1 MGMIWRI
8 AAWTFN
14 ARINS
19 YLISLSTKAP
29 VVILS
34 LSVSALYIGI
44 ATGAIVG
51 GFILKNSSIIYL
63 GYTGAIFEFF
73 AIVMLFL
80 SFRKS
85 RDLREIVKQNSF
97 S

>member
-19 YLISLSTKAP
+19 YFISLSTKAP

-34 LSVSALYIGI
+34 LSASVLYIGI

-51 GFILKNSSIIYL
+51 GFI
-63 GYTGAIFEFF
+63 
-73 AIVMLFL
+73 
-80 SFRKS
+80 
-85 RDLREIVKQNSF
+85 
-97 S
+97 